1 MEQTLKYIG
10 NSAMLSVPSKTVKL
24 KKLDKTT
31 KFVHIVDTDEDVISF
46 KIIRPKHLSFPK
58 LKGKLVLST
67 EMREMIDNPI
77 ELTKEQLEDPRI
89 KRLLDEDFR

>member
-1 MEQTLKYIG
+1 
-10 NSAMLSVPSKTVKL
+10 MLSVPSKTVKL

-31 KFVHIVDTDEDVISF
+31 KFVHIIDTDEDIISF
-46 KIIRPKHLSFPK
+46 RIVRSKQLSFPK
-58 LKGKLVLST
+58 LKDRLTLSA